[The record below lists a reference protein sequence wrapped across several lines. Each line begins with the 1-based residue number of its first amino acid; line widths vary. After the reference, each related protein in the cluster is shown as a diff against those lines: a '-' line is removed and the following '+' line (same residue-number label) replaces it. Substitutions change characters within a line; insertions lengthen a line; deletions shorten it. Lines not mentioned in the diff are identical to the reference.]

1 MSNRREWREA
11 TMSILTA
18 EGTCDHFHHI
28 LFPTQIHL
36 MLRRRLHMP
45 VEKQGSLGAIL
56 EADSL
61 PTNLL
66 LHLRSSYY

>member
-1 MSNRREWREA
+1 MSR
-11 TMSILTA
+11 LTS
-18 EGTCDHFHHI
+18 EGTCDHFHHF

-36 MLRRRLHMP
+36 IPRRRLHIP
-45 VEKQGSLGAIL
+45 AEKQGSLGAVL

-61 PTNLL
+61 PTILL